1 MLIWVASYPRS
12 GNALARTILKRCFG
26 AGSYS
31 VYPHDD
37 GAGELALLTGTRSF
51 DGPLEEM
58 LEAARAAL
66 QPWFVKTHRMEPS
79 GERMLYIV
87 RDGRAAMAS
96 YRRFQRTV
104 NGLDFPLEQFVL
116 GAEPIES
123 WRDHVEW
130 AMARDR
136 KATLVL
142 RYEDMVR
149 PDRDLLERIA
159 EFIGLP
165 VLGPPDVSFARLRAL
180 DPRLFGTGRNAPGI
194 DAVEAACPALFW
206 LLNGETMRAV
216 GYADRA
222 RHWSVY
228 LVRQAMS
235 EMTRHVAARTAT
247 LRNLEGAAPGSRAA
261 SP

>member
-12 GNALARTILKRCFG
+12 GNALARIILKRCFG
-26 AGSYS
+26 ADSHS
-31 VYPHDD
+31 VYSHDK
-37 GAGELALLTGTRSF
+37 GGGELAALTGTRSF

-58 LEAARAAL
+58 LAAARAAP
-66 QPWFVKTHRMEPS
+66 QPWFIKTHRKEAS

-96 YRRFQRTV
+96 YRRFQRNI

-123 WRDHVEW
+123 WRHHVEW

-136 KATLVL
+136 NGTLVL
-142 RYEDMVR
+142 RYEDLIR
-149 PDRDLLERIA
+149 PDMHRLERIA

-165 VLGPPDVSFARLRAL
+165 VLRPLDVSFAQLRAL
-180 DPRLFGTGRNAPGI
+180 DPQLFGTGRNAPGI

-206 LLNGETMRAV
+206 LVNGETMRAL
-216 GYADRA
+216 GYTDRA

-247 LRNLEGAAPGSRAA
+247 LRNLESAPPGSRAA
-261 SP
+261 ST

>member
-26 AGSYS
+26 ADSHS

-37 GAGELALLTGTRSF
+37 GAGELAALTGTRGF
-51 DGPLEEM
+51 DGPLEAM
-58 LEAARAAL
+58 LEAARTAP
-66 QPWFVKTHRMEPS
+66 QPWFVKTHRMEAS
-79 GERMLYIV
+79 DERMLYIV

-96 YRRFQRTV
+96 YRRFQRNI

-130 AMARDR
+130 GMDR

-142 RYEDMVR
+142 RYEDMIR

-159 EFIGLP
+159 DFIGLP
-165 VLGPPDVSFARLRAL
+165 VLRPFDVSFAQLRAL

-194 DAVEAACPALFW
+194 DAVEAVCPALFW
-206 LLNGETMRAV
+206 LVNGETMRAL

-228 LVRQAMS
+228 LVRQAMI